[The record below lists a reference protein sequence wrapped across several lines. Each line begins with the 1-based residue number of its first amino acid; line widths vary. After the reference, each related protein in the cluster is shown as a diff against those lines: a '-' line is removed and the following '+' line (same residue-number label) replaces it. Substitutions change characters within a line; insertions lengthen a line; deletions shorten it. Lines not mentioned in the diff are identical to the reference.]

1 MNEMVTIVSVLALIT
16 SLSGN
21 ILVNYK
27 RRIGFIIWSI
37 SNVFWIWVNFISTLN
52 VSQVIMYVV
61 YLLLNIQ
68 GFIVWGRK
76 QRLQNGKNSN
86 SL

>member
-52 VSQVIMYVV
+52 VSQVIMYLV
-61 YLLLNIQ
+61 YLLLNMQ

>member
-1 MNEMVTIVSVLALIT
+1 MVTIVSVLALIT

-52 VSQVIMYVV
+52 VSQVIMYLV

-76 QRLQNGKNSN
+76 QRLQNKKNSN

>member
-1 MNEMVTIVSVLALIT
+1 MVTIVSVLALIT

-76 QRLQNGKNSN
+76 QRLQNGKNFN

>member
-76 QRLQNGKNSN
+76 QRLQNGKKF
-86 SL
+86 

>member
-1 MNEMVTIVSVLALIT
+1 MVTIVSVLALIT

-52 VSQVIMYVV
+52 VSQVIMYLV
-61 YLLLNIQ
+61 YLLLNMQ

>member
-1 MNEMVTIVSVLALIT
+1 MVTIVSVLALVT

-52 VSQVIMYVV
+52 VSQVIMYLV
-61 YLLLNIQ
+61 YLLLNMQ

>member
-1 MNEMVTIVSVLALIT
+1 MVTIVSVLALIT